1 MRYSSIIKKY
11 IFVDIF
17 FWIVQIV
24 NTDELIKCCS
34 YTKILST
41 ATFEMLHLKSLCC
54 RQCQGWETLAG
65 RNKSRGWI
73 IFVYISDSL
82 LLNLVTFD

>member
-1 MRYSSIIKKY
+1 MLQLCSTGFMVWEIIILKNNDRTVMRYSSIIKKY

-54 RQCQGWETLAG
+54 RQCQG
-65 RNKSRGWI
+65 
-73 IFVYISDSL
+73 
-82 LLNLVTFD
+82 